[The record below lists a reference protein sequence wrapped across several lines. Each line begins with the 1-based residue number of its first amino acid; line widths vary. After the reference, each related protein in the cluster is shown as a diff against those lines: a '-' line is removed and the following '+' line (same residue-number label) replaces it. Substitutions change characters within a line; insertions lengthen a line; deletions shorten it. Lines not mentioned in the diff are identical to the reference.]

1 MPGNRVYWQWAGG
14 SGMPAIEFIGV
25 PFMFVGSK
33 RLVCHQG
40 KDLAV
45 AQKQRYAEE
54 RAKKT
59 VISLRVQHTHR
70 GWLVMRGAEGLVV
83 SLLGNR

>member
-1 MPGNRVYWQWAGG
+1 
-14 SGMPAIEFIGV
+14 
-25 PFMFVGSK
+25 MFVGSK

-59 VISLRVQHTHR
+59 VISLRVQHTHTHT

>member
-1 MPGNRVYWQWAGG
+1 
-14 SGMPAIEFIGV
+14 
-25 PFMFVGSK
+25 MFVGSK

-59 VISLRVQHTHR
+59 VISLRVQHTQRLAGDARSR
-70 GWLVMRGAEGLVV
+70 GIGCFAARQPMTLQPWRKKRAE
-83 SLLGNR
+83 

>member
-1 MPGNRVYWQWAGG
+1 
-14 SGMPAIEFIGV
+14 MPAIEFTGV

>member
-1 MPGNRVYWQWAGG
+1 
-14 SGMPAIEFIGV
+14 
-25 PFMFVGSK
+25 MFVGSK

-59 VISLRVQHTHR
+59 VISLRVQHTQA
-70 GWLVMRGAEGLVV
+70 GW
-83 SLLGNR
+83 

>member
-1 MPGNRVYWQWAGG
+1 
-14 SGMPAIEFIGV
+14 
-25 PFMFVGSK
+25 MFVGSK

-59 VISLRVQHTHR
+59 VISLRVQHTHTQA
-70 GWLVMRGAEGLVV
+70 GW
-83 SLLGNR
+83 